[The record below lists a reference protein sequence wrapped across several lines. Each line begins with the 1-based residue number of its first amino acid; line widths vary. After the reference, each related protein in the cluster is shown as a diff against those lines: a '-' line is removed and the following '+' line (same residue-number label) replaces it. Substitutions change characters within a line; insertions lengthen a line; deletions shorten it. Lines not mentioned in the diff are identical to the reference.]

1 MSRDIMPLA
10 NNQIGGNMNTTFTVR
25 LSKDSTQKWDVDL
38 GAYILEGKSD
48 AVVRA
53 LAEQSEIINKQ
64 GAIRRT
70 VKIDSEEAIEG
81 YLHKNGYPDATVTK
95 AVETESMKTTEKR
108 LIAKYGKEKAMQ
120 LLEELLGE

>member
-10 NNQIGGNMNTTFTVR
+10 NNQIGGIMNTTFTVK

-38 GAYILEGKSD
+38 GAYILEGKSE

-95 AVETESMKTTEKR
+95 ATETESNTA
-108 LIAKYGKEKAMQ
+108 LAKK
-120 LLEELLGE
+120 LLQKFSKEELLEMLSD